1 MPPNIKYLYES
12 IYLQGDG
19 ELARF
24 ERVEELAKI
33 ASTLRR
39 KEEKLKDKA
48 DQLERRLE
56 MSESTCSRLMEENGE
71 LKIEIDSMEIEINE
85 VGIQFPIECKRRK
98 KIVLYY

>member
-1 MPPNIKYLYES
+1 M
-12 IYLQGDG
+12 
-19 ELARF
+19 
-24 ERVEELAKI
+24 AKI

-85 VGIQFPIECKRRK
+85 VGIWFQIEYKSMKKLTYFIIRFRCRIQRIKRSFEIFVADSR
-98 KIVLYY
+98 

>member
-1 MPPNIKYLYES
+1 M
-12 IYLQGDG
+12 
-19 ELARF
+19 
-24 ERVEELAKI
+24 AKI

-85 VGIQFPIECKRRK
+85 VGIKFSIECKRRK
-98 KIVLYY
+98 KIVLYFLNKWF

>member
-1 MPPNIKYLYES
+1 M
-12 IYLQGDG
+12 
-19 ELARF
+19 
-24 ERVEELAKI
+24 AKI

-85 VGIQFPIECKRRK
+85 VGIWFQIEYKSMKKFIRFRCRIQRIKRSF
-98 KIVLYY
+98 KIFVADSR

>member
-1 MPPNIKYLYES
+1 M
-12 IYLQGDG
+12 
-19 ELARF
+19 
-24 ERVEELAKI
+24 AKI

-85 VGIQFPIECKRRK
+85 VGIWFQIEYKSMK
-98 KIVLYY
+98 KLTYFIIRFRCRV

>member
-1 MPPNIKYLYES
+1 M
-12 IYLQGDG
+12 
-19 ELARF
+19 
-24 ERVEELAKI
+24 AKI

-85 VGIQFPIECKRRK
+85 VGIWFPIEYKGMKNCLINANYDFK
-98 KIVLYY
+98 